1 MLGMITILAL
11 AHPTGD
17 PEPRYSAWVNDYH
30 HLAIDCDFIT
40 HSFGRNAAWGLWRM
54 PFGEVSWS
62 LSEPGPDGDL
72 ILTLICPDGMACIQ
86 QGALNDTPERI
97 SRHEVPIKA
106 ERLTGDI
113 DASLKAIDALC
124 AAAEAAAD
132 AGLGPEL
139 P

>member
-1 MLGMITILAL
+1 MLGLMMILAL
-11 AHPTGD
+11 ADPTGD
-17 PEPRYSAWVNDYH
+17 PERRYSEWVNDYH
-30 HLAIDCDFIT
+30 HLAIDCEFVT

-54 PFGEVSWS
+54 PFGEVDWV
-62 LSEPGPDGDL
+62 LSEPGPEGDL
-72 ILTLICPDGMACIQ
+72 ILTFSCLDGTACIQ

-106 ERLTGDI
+106 ERFTGDI

-124 AAAEAAAD
+124 AAEEAAAD